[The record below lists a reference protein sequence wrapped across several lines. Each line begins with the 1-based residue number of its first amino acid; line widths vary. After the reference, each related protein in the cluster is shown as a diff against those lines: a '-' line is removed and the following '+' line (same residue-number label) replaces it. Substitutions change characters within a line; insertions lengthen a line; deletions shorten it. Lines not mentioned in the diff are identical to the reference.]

1 MGFKT
6 VMKYCIDDPHGSHG
20 GTLGTGMQKWK
31 HLQSDAIATSHG
43 LAGSELDNV
52 QLSRIFLPRSDANID
67 VIFMY
72 FYFIVFVKS
81 AMRLTT
87 RFYVLCQHFTSTK
100 NVFE

>member
-1 MGFKT
+1 
-6 VMKYCIDDPHGSHG
+6 
-20 GTLGTGMQKWK
+20 MQKWK

-52 QLSRIFLPRSDANID
+52 QLSRTYLPRSDANID

-87 RFYVLCQHFTSTK
+87 RFYVLCQHFTFTK
-100 NVFE
+100 NIFE